1 MIAEI
6 MKTTKPVRPHHHT
19 PTVQTRTGMVLCVA
33 LFVMMVL
40 GLVPAALRAQYR
52 LAINPALFTPVG
64 QISSVV
70 QPTNPGFSF
79 SMYRYT
85 RQIPFSI
92 GGSVGFQFF
101 DSQPERKGKD
111 YTYEVLAFPLLF
123 GAQFNLLPEF
133 FLNPY
138 YGLEAGAMF
147 FRYRVFA
154 PDMTT
159 TAVNNIAIVLVPQ
172 AGFRITILDD
182 LMLDVS
188 VRYQYTLH
196 EQFRYG
202 PTDEYRTQGFTAL
215 GWMLGLSVP
224 VNGRY

>member
-1 MIAEI
+1 
-6 MKTTKPVRPHHHT
+6 MKNTKAAPFYHHT
-19 PTVQTRTGMVLCVA
+19 LTLQTRCTK
-33 LFVMMVL
+33 LFVAVIVL
-40 GLVPAALRAQYR
+40 VLASTTLLAQYR
-52 LAINPALFTPVG
+52 LAINPMLLTPVG
-64 QISSVV
+64 QIAGVV

-101 DSQPERKGKD
+101 ESQPERKGKD
-111 YTYEVLAFPLLF
+111 YTYEVLSFPLLF
-123 GAQFNLLPEF
+123 GAHFNLLPEF

-154 PDMTT
+154 PDMTIT
-159 TAVNNIAIVLVPQ
+159 PVNSIAIVLVPQ

-182 LMLDVS
+182 VMLDIS